1 MSSVGRYRNNQ
12 IVDGKYYDTFEF
24 PTQEQLD
31 AISTYSVRVNKFD
44 RLDNLAA
51 KYLGD
56 GTYWWVIAIMNNL
69 EWAFGFEEGQILLI
83 PVNVQDVLRLI

>member
-12 IVDGKYYDTFEF
+12 IIDGKHYGTFDF
-24 PTQEQLD
+24 PTQAQLD
-31 AISTYSVRVNKFD
+31 NIATYQVRVNKFD

-51 KYLGD
+51 KYLGSGD
-56 GTYWWVIAIMNNL
+56 YWWVIAMMNNL

-83 PVNVQDVLRLI
+83 PVDVQEVLRLT